1 MLRDFGDREN
11 SRVRDLADLML
22 LLDAGLLTSGRLAR
36 TVTAVWA
43 ERDSAAP
50 PATFPD
56 LPAELAERYEQLA
69 AENDIE
75 PASFSAAAARA
86 ASLWAEMFP
95 TKEG

>member
-1 MLRDFGDREN
+1 MLKDFGEHEN

-22 LLDAGLLTSGRLAR
+22 LLDAGLLTSGRLAE

-50 PATFPD
+50 PTKFPD
-56 LPAELAERYEQLA
+56 LPPNWPTRYEKLA
-69 AENDIE
+69 ADNDIE
-75 PASFSAAAARA
+75 PASFAAAAARA

-95 TKEG
+95 TKEA